1 MNLLWYIAGIA
12 VCIVFSAF
20 FSGSETAFSAAGDT
34 RLRLMSEKGGRM
46 KKLAYEVY
54 LDFDRVLI
62 AVLIGNNLVNIT
74 ASSLATVVA
83 VALMG
88 DKGAWVAT
96 AVMTVLIITFGE
108 ILPKLIAGNAPEKL
122 CVRNALPL
130 RIWALLLRPLLF
142 VAGKALDSISKLW
155 RAQAD
160 EDAVTEDDLET
171 ILETVEDEGVVEE
184 DTADLLQSALSFDD
198 VQAYEIITPRVDMVA
213 LDTEDS
219 REKNL
224 AILLSSPYTRL
235 PVYTGT
241 PDTIIGILHMNMVL
255 KELAEDKN
263 ADLFKDLMEP
273 LFVHK
278 TMPLDD
284 VLTRMRDTKRHMA
297 IVTDE
302 YGGTMGILTMED
314 VLEQLVGEIWD
325 ESDTIEEELV
335 KTGENT
341 WEVDGD
347 MRLGDFFE
355 SFGYDEEDIDDDNA
369 TVGGWATEMLGGYAK
384 KRESFD
390 FMDLRVTVLQ
400 AHRRRILRLEVEQD
414 AKSGEDSGKAE

>member
-1 MNLLWYIAGIA
+1 MNIWLYAAGI
-12 VCIVFSAF
+12 VLCILLSAF

-34 RLRLMSEKGGRM
+34 RLKLLSEKGGAART
-46 KKLAYEVY
+46 AYSVY

-62 AVLIGNNLVNIT
+62 AVLVGNNLVNIT
-74 ASSLATVVA
+74 ASSLATLIA

-96 AVMTVLIITFGE
+96 SVMTVLIITFGE
-108 ILPKLIAGNAPEKL
+108 ILPKLTAGSDPERT
-122 CVRNALPL
+122 CVKTAVPL
-130 RIWALLLRPLLF
+130 RAWAALLRPLVFL
-142 VAGKALDSISKLW
+142 ASRILDGVSKLW
-155 RAQAD
+155 ETKAD

-171 ILETVEDEGVVEE
+171 ILETVEDEGVVDE

-224 AILLSSPYTRL
+224 GILLASPYTRL

-241 PDTIIGILHMNMVL
+241 PDNIIGILHLNMVL
-255 KELAEDKN
+255 KALAQDKE

-284 VLTRMRDTKRHMA
+284 VLTLMRDKKLHLA
-297 IVTDE
+297 VVTDE

-325 ESDTIEEELV
+325 ESDVIEEELV
-335 KTGENT
+335 RTGEHT

-355 SFGYDEEDIDDDNA
+355 AFGYDEEDIDDDNA

-384 KRESFD
+384 KRESFV
-390 FMDLRVTVLQ
+390 FEALRITVLQ
-400 AHRRRILRLEVEQD
+400 VVKRRILRLEVEQD
-414 AKSGEDSGKAE
+414 ADVTNDPGKTE

>member
-1 MNLLWYIAGIA
+1 MNLWLNAAGI
-12 VCIVFSAF
+12 VLCILLSAF
-20 FSGSETAFSAAGDT
+20 FSGSETAFSSANET
-34 RLRLMSEKGGRM
+34 RLKLLSEQGGAAR
-46 KKLAYEVY
+46 KAAYKVF

-62 AVLIGNNLVNIT
+62 AVLVGNNLVNIT
-74 ASSLATVVA
+74 ASSLATVIA
-83 VALMG
+83 VFLMG
-88 DKGAWVAT
+88 NNGAWLAT

-108 ILPKLIAGNAPEKL
+108 ILPKLFAGSAPERY
-122 CVRNALPL
+122 CTAAALPL
-130 RIWALLLRPLLF
+130 RVWAGLLRPLLWLF
-142 VAGKALDSISKLW
+142 SKLLSGLSRLW
-155 RAQAD
+155 QGKAD

-171 ILETVEDEGVVEE
+171 ILETAEDEGVVDG

-198 VQAYEIITPRVDMVA
+198 VQAFEIITPRVDMVA

-219 REKNL
+219 RSKNL
-224 AILLSSPYTRL
+224 QILLASPYTRL

-241 PDTIIGILHMNMVL
+241 PDNIVGILHLNMVL
-255 KELAEDKN
+255 KALAEDKN
-263 ADLFKDLMEP
+263 ADLFAHLMEP

-284 VLTRMRDTKRHMA
+284 VLTLMRRQKMHLA
-297 IVTDE
+297 VVTDE

-325 ESDTIEEELV
+325 ENDTIEEELV

-369 TVGGWATEMLGGYAK
+369 TVGGWATEKLGGYAK
-384 KRESFD
+384 KRESFT
-390 FMDLRVTVLQ
+390 FESLHVTVLQ
-400 AHRRRILRLEVEQD
+400 VRARRILRLEVEQD
-414 AKSGEDSGKAE
+414 ADAAGDTE

>member
-1 MNLLWYIAGIA
+1 MSLWLYAAGI
-12 VCIVFSAF
+12 VLCIVCSAF

-34 RLRLMSEKGGRM
+34 RLKLLSEKGGVART
-46 KKLAYEVY
+46 AYKIF

-74 ASSLATVVA
+74 ASSLATVIA
-83 VALMG
+83 VGLMG
-88 DKGAWVAT
+88 EKGAWIAT
-96 AVMTVLIITFGE
+96 AVMTVTIITFGE
-108 ILPKLIAGNAPEKL
+108 ILPKLSAGNAPEKT
-122 CVRNALPL
+122 CVRSAIPL
-130 RIWALLLRPLLF
+130 KVWTVLMTPLVFL
-142 VAGKALDSISKLW
+142 ASKLLKAVSRLW
-155 RAQAD
+155 QAKAD
-160 EDAVTEDDLET
+160 EEAVTEDDLET
-171 ILETVEDEGVVEE
+171 ILETVEDEGVVDE

-224 AILLSSPYTRL
+224 NILLSSPYTRI

-241 PDTIIGILHMNMVL
+241 PDNIIGILHQNMIL
-255 KELAEDKN
+255 KALAENKEAN
-263 ADLFKDLMEP
+263 LFENLMEP

-284 VLTRMRDTKRHMA
+284 VLTLMREKKRHLA
-297 IVTDE
+297 VVTDE

-325 ESDTIEEELV
+325 ENDVIEEELV
-335 KTGENT
+335 QTGENT

-347 MRLGDFFE
+347 MRLGDFLEAFD
-355 SFGYDEEDIDDDNA
+355 YDEEDMDDDNA

-384 KRESFD
+384 KRESFT
-390 FMDLRVTVLQ
+390 FERLHITVLQ
-400 AHRRRILRLEVEQD
+400 VQKRRILRLEVIQD
-414 AKSGEDSGKAE
+414 ADSADDTQEAD

>member
-1 MNLLWYIAGIA
+1 MSLWLYAAGI
-12 VCIVFSAF
+12 VLCIVLAAF

-34 RLRLMSEKGGRM
+34 RLKLLGEKGGT
-46 KKLAYEVY
+46 KQKTAYKLY

-74 ASSLATVVA
+74 ASSLATLIA
-83 VALMG
+83 VSLMG
-88 DKGAWVAT
+88 ENGAWVAT

-108 ILPKLIAGNAPEKL
+108 ILPKLSAGNDPEKL
-122 CVRNALPL
+122 CVRTAIPLKVWSVTVMPL
-130 RIWALLLRPLLF
+130 RILAE
-142 VAGKALDSISKLW
+142 KALGAVSVLW
-155 RAQAD
+155 KTQAD
-160 EDAVTEDDLET
+160 EDTVTEDDLET
-171 ILETVEDEGVVEE
+171 ILETAEDEGVVDEE
-184 DTADLLQSALSFDD
+184 TADLLQSALSFDD

-224 AILLSSPYTRL
+224 SILLASPYTRL

-241 PDTIIGILHMNMVL
+241 PDNIIGILHLNMVL
-255 KELAEDKN
+255 KELAENKE
-263 ADLFKDLMEP
+263 ADLFAHLMEP

-284 VLTRMRDTKRHMA
+284 VLTLMRDKKRHLA
-297 IVTDE
+297 VVTDE

-325 ESDTIEEELV
+325 ESDVIEEELV
-335 KTGENT
+335 RTGENT

-347 MRLGDFFE
+347 MRLGDFLE
-355 SFGYDEEDIDDDNA
+355 AFGYDEEDIDDDNA

-384 KRESFD
+384 KRESFI
-390 FMDLRVTVLQ
+390 FEALHITVLQ
-400 AHRRRILRLEVEQD
+400 VRARRILRLEVERD
-414 AKSGEDSGKAE
+414 ADSTGDTERAE